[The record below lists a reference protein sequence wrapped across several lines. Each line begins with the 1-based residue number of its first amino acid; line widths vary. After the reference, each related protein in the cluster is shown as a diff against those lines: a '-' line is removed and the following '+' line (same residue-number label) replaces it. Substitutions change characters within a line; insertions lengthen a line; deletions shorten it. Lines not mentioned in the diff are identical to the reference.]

1 VKKVGSWFLRL
12 FNIDKLHLKARFAFK
27 FGPYHADSMSK
38 FYISCGFMH
47 LLRLACWLILLALS
61 ACGGGGGGGGAGSA
75 AVNAAN
81 VSGLSTGR
89 LIDSSVEGVTYTVTT
104 KDGQTITGVTDASGT
119 FKYVEGEKVIFSIG
133 DIVFPATLGDSIITP
148 LTMAQG
154 GTGPVATNVAFLL
167 QSLDYDLDPS
177 NGITIDPKVA
187 QLKAIAA
194 FGSSK
199 IDWTQD
205 SGSFANNAQVKTLI
219 TQAKVLNPDNSNPA
233 IPAKPPITP
242 ETAVKH
248 LNDTLFGSLDT
259 RFVQPEGCAESHGL
273 RKPTVT
279 DLPTNLWA
287 DLLAKPK
294 APVYPGWIFDGEI
307 TQANALS
314 APGGDLRIYKPTA
327 GSPEVKAAMQTIDWV
342 SLDADI
348 WLKHQGNPN
357 VILRIAGKQR
367 LGGDSV
373 YYPKLSGAAI
383 YLHYTG
389 SADTALE
396 FQFAPGS
403 EPTAFFSFLGN
414 NTDYYYRATAGKDGV
429 INQGGDDGWNAW
441 TQDRGD
447 DWFRHQPP
455 KAGNAAD
462 VNFPPNLHKGGTS
475 PMGRAL
481 GTVLCPVKSGGTVLL
496 WRKPDNNTDLY
507 FSPVAQRNSVG
518 VLAPM
523 YSDAK
528 GYQGSAG
535 IRSGVKVLRILK
547 ASEPPVVLVFN
558 PADAL
563 KRLAISG
570 FTKSLTISGDCD
582 GLLSYSA
589 TPLKADV
596 LASDPLAVFSLT
608 ETLVATSANCPDWSG
623 TDISTLYLNAS
634 YQQLADVMQNPIS
647 KHVVAKP
654 YPTSVKVGDSG
665 SWSAWVE
672 KSTDLTTVLSNGVE
686 TYAVEADGAS
696 TTSVILVVTTK
707 EFKPDNTLDKT
718 TQMRYKIKP
727 SSAAELVSIE
737 QVNATSGKK
746 IIVK

>member
-1 VKKVGSWFLRL
+1 
-12 FNIDKLHLKARFAFK
+12 
-27 FGPYHADSMSK
+27 
-38 FYISCGFMH
+38 MH
-47 LLRLACWLILLALS
+47 LLRLVNLLILLAVS
-61 ACGGGGGGGGAGSA
+61 ACGGGGGGASVIAAG
-75 AVNAAN
+75 
-81 VSGLSTGR
+81 VSGLSTGY

-119 FKYVEGEKVIFSIG
+119 FKYVEGEKVVFSIG
-133 DIVFPATLGDSIITP
+133 DIVFPATQGDSTITP

-154 GTGPVATNVAFLL
+154 GTGPVATNVAFFL

-177 NGITIDPKVA
+177 NGITINPKVA
-187 QLKAIAA
+187 QLKATAA
-194 FGSSK
+194 FGTNK

-205 SGSFANNAQVKTLI
+205 SGSFANNPQIKALI
-219 TQAKVLNPDNSNPA
+219 AQAKVLNPDNSNPA
-233 IPAKPPITP
+233 IAAKPPITP
-242 ETAVKH
+242 DTAVKH
-248 LNDTLFGSLDT
+248 LNTTLFGSLDT
-259 RFVQPEGCAESHGL
+259 QFVQPEGCAESHGL
-273 RKPTVT
+273 RIPTVT
-279 DLPTNLWA
+279 DLPNNLWA

-294 APVYPGWIFDGEI
+294 APVYPGWIFDGDL

-314 APGGDLRIYKPTA
+314 APGGDMRIYKPTA
-327 GSPEVKAAMQTIDWV
+327 GSPEVKAAMQTVDWV

-396 FQFAPGS
+396 FQFASGS

-414 NTDYYYRATAGKDGV
+414 NTEYYYRGTAGKDGV

-455 KAGNAAD
+455 KTGKAAD

-481 GTVLCPVKSGGTVLL
+481 GTVLCAVKSGGTVLL

-518 VLAPM
+518 VLAPV

-535 IRSGVKVLRILK
+535 IRSGVKVLRVLK

-558 PADAL
+558 PADAI
-563 KRLAISG
+563 KRLAITG

-582 GLLSYSA
+582 GLLSYSG
-589 TPLKADV
+589 TPLKTDT
-596 LASDPLAVFSLT
+596 LASEPLAVFSFI
-608 ETLVATSANCPDWSG
+608 ETQVATSANCPDWSG
-623 TDISTLYLNAS
+623 TDISTVYFNAS
-634 YQQLADVMQNPIS
+634 YQQVADVLKNSIQ
-647 KHVVAKP
+647 KYVVTKP

-672 KSTDLTTVLSNGVE
+672 KSTDLTTVLLNGAE
-686 TYAVEADGAS
+686 TYSVEADGSS
-696 TTSVILVVTTK
+696 TNSVILVITTN

-718 TQMRYKIKP
+718 RQMRYRIKP
-727 SSAAELVSIE
+727 SNAAEIVSVE
-737 QVNATSGKK
+737 VVNAPSGKK
-746 IIVK
+746 IILK

>member
-1 VKKVGSWFLRL
+1 M
-12 FNIDKLHLKARFAFK
+12 HLKAPYGFK
-27 FGPYHADSMSK
+27 FDNCHADTVSNL
-38 FYISCGFMH
+38 FALCVFMR
-47 LLRLACWLILLALS
+47 LLCLQFCWILASLA
-61 ACGGGGGGGGAGSA
+61 ACGGGGGGGGV
-75 AVNAAN
+75 AVNASS
-81 VSGLSTGR
+81 VSGLATGQ

-119 FKYVEGEKVIFSIG
+119 FKYVAGEKVVFSIG
-133 DIVFPATLGDSIITP
+133 DIVFPATQGDSVITP

-154 GTGPVATNVAFLL
+154 GTGPVSTNVAFFL

-177 NGITIDPKVA
+177 NGITINPKVA

-194 FGSSK
+194 FGTSK

-205 SGSFANNAQVKTLI
+205 SGSFANNPQIKALI
-219 TQAKVLNPDNSNPA
+219 DQAKVLNPDNSNPA

-242 ETAVKH
+242 DTADKH

-259 RFVQPEGCAESHGL
+259 QFVQPEGCAESHGL
-273 RKPTVT
+273 RIPTVK
-279 DLPTNLWA
+279 DLSTNMWT

-314 APGGDLRIYKPTA
+314 APGGDMRIYKPTA
-327 GSPEVKAAMQTIDWV
+327 GSPEVKAAMKTIDWV

-389 SADTALE
+389 STDTALE

-414 NTDYYYRATAGKDGV
+414 NTDYYYRGTAGKDGI

-447 DWFRHQPP
+447 DWFKHQPP
-455 KAGNAAD
+455 KAGKAPD

-481 GTVLCPVKSGGTVLL
+481 GTVLCAVKSGGTVLL

-507 FSPVAQRNSVG
+507 FSPVAQRNKVG
-518 VLAPM
+518 VLAPV

-528 GYQGSAG
+528 GYQGNAG
-535 IRSGVKVLRILK
+535 IRSGVKVLRVLK
-547 ASEPPVVLVFN
+547 ATEPPVVLVFN
-558 PADAL
+558 PADAY

-589 TPLKADV
+589 TPLKADT
-596 LASDPLAVFSLT
+596 LASDPTAVFSSIQGT
-608 ETLVATSANCPDWSG
+608 VATSANCPERNG
-623 TDISTLYLNAS
+623 TDISTVYLNAS
-634 YQQLADVMQNPIS
+634 YQQVADVMKNSIQ
-647 KHVVAKP
+647 KHIAAKT

-665 SWSAWVE
+665 SGGAWVE
-672 KSTDLTTVLSNGVE
+672 KSLDLATVFYNGVE

-696 TTSVILVVTTK
+696 TTSVILVITLK
-707 EFKPDNTLDKT
+707 EYQPDNTLDKT
-718 TQMRYKIKP
+718 TQIRYRIKP
-727 SSAAELVSIE
+727 SSAAELVSME
-737 QVNATSGKK
+737 QVEASSGKK
-746 IIVK
+746 IIAK

>member
-1 VKKVGSWFLRL
+1 MRL
-12 FNIDKLHLKARFAFK
+12 LSLH
-27 FGPYHADSMSK
+27 
-38 FYISCGFMH
+38 C
-47 LLRLACWLILLALS
+47 CLILLALA
-61 ACGGGGGGGGAGSA
+61 ACGGGGGGGGGAGVGSGGA
-75 AVNAAN
+75 AVNAAS

-119 FKYVEGEKVIFSIG
+119 FKYVDGEKVIFSIG
-133 DIVFPATLGDSIITP
+133 DIVFPATQGDSVITP

-167 QSLDYDLDPS
+167 QSLDFDLDPS
-177 NGITIDPKVA
+177 NGITINPQVA

-205 SGSFANNAQVKTLI
+205 SGSFANNAQVKALI

-259 RFVQPEGCAESHGL
+259 QFVQPEGCAESHGL
-273 RKPTVT
+273 RIPTVT
-279 DLPTNLWA
+279 DLPTNMWA

-307 TQANALS
+307 SQANALS
-314 APGGDLRIYKPTA
+314 APGGDMRIYKPTA

-396 FQFAPGS
+396 FQFARGS

-414 NTDYYYRATAGKDGV
+414 NTDYYYRGTGGKDGI

-447 DWFRHQPP
+447 DWYRHQPP
-455 KAGNAAD
+455 KGGTAAD
-462 VNFPPNLHKGGTS
+462 VNFPPNIHKGGTS

-481 GTVLCPVKSGGTVLL
+481 GTVLCPIKSGGTVLL

-518 VLAPM
+518 VLAPV

-558 PADAL
+558 PADAY

-570 FTKSLTISGDCD
+570 FTKGLTISGDCD
-582 GLLSYSA
+582 GLLIYSW
-589 TPLKADV
+589 TPLKADT
-596 LASDPLAVFSLT
+596 LASDPLAVFSST
-608 ETLVATSANCPDWSG
+608 ETVVGTSANCPDWNG
-623 TDISTLYLNAS
+623 TETNTAYLNAS
-634 YQQLADVMQNPIS
+634 YQQVATVRKNSIE
-647 KHVVAKP
+647 KHVAAKP

-665 SWSAWVE
+665 PWSAYVE
-672 KSTDLTTVLSNGVE
+672 KSTDLTTDFSNGVE

-696 TTSVILVVTTK
+696 TTSVILVITVK
-707 EFKPDNTLDKT
+707 ELKPDNTLDKT
-718 TQMRYKIKP
+718 RQMRYRIKP
-727 SSAAELVSIE
+727 STAAELVSIE
-737 QVNATSGKK
+737 QVDASSGKK
-746 IIVK
+746 IMLK

>member
-1 VKKVGSWFLRL
+1 MRL
-12 FNIDKLHLKARFAFK
+12 LRFAW
-27 FGPYHADSMSK
+27 
-38 FYISCGFMH
+38 
-47 LLRLACWLILLALS
+47 LLILLVLA
-61 ACGGGGGGGGAGSA
+61 ACGGGGGGGGA
-75 AVNAAN
+75 AVNAAS
-81 VSGLSTGR
+81 VAGLTTGH

-104 KDGQTITGVTDASGT
+104 KDGQIITGVTDASGT
-119 FKYVEGEKVIFSIG
+119 FKYIDGEKVVFSIG
-133 DIVFPATLGDSIITP
+133 EIVFPATMGDSTITP

-154 GTGPVATNVAFLL
+154 GTGPVSTNVAFFL

-194 FGSSK
+194 FGTNK

-205 SGSFANNAQVKTLI
+205 SGSFANNPQIKALI
-219 TQAKVLNPDNSNPA
+219 TQAKVLNPDNTNPA

-242 ETAVKH
+242 DTADKH

-259 RFVQPEGCAESHGL
+259 QFVQPEGCAESHGL
-273 RKPTVT
+273 RVPTVT
-279 DLPTNLWA
+279 DLPNSLWA

-307 TQANALS
+307 TQANALN
-314 APGGDLRIYKPTA
+314 APGGDMRIYKPTA

-348 WLKHQGNPN
+348 WLKHQGNPH

-373 YYPKLSGAAI
+373 YYPKLTGAAI

-389 SADTALE
+389 TADTALE
-396 FQFAPGS
+396 FQFARGS
-403 EPTAFFSFLGN
+403 EPTAFFSFVGN

-447 DWFRHQPP
+447 DWFRHQPL
-455 KAGNAAD
+455 KAGKAAD

-481 GTVLCPVKSGGTVLL
+481 GTGLCVVKSGGTVLL
-496 WRKPDNNTDLY
+496 WRKPDNNSDLY

-518 VLAPM
+518 VLAPV

-528 GYQGSAG
+528 GYQGNVG

-547 ASEPPVVLVFN
+547 ASEPPVVMVFN
-558 PADAL
+558 PADAY
-563 KRLAISG
+563 KRVAISG
-570 FTKSLTISGDCD
+570 FSRSLTISGDCD

-589 TPLKADV
+589 TPLKPDN
-596 LASDPLAVFSLT
+596 LASDPSAVFSLT
-608 ETLVATSANCPDWSG
+608 ETQVATSANCPDWGG
-623 TDISTLYLNAS
+623 TDTSTVYLNAS
-634 YQQLADVMQNPIS
+634 YQQVATVRKNSIE

-665 SWSAWVE
+665 AWSAWVE
-672 KSTDLTTVLSNGVE
+672 KSTDFTTEYANGVQ
-686 TYAVEADGAS
+686 TYSVEADGTS
-696 TTSVILVVTTK
+696 TTSVILVITIQ
-707 EFKPDNTLDKT
+707 ESKPDKTLKAT
-718 TQMRYKIKP
+718 RLMRYRIRP
-727 SSAAELVSIE
+727 SSAAELVSVD
-737 QVNATSGKK
+737 QVNSPSGKHILIK
-746 IIVK
+746 

>member
-1 VKKVGSWFLRL
+1 MRL
-12 FNIDKLHLKARFAFK
+12 LSLH
-27 FGPYHADSMSK
+27 S
-38 FYISCGFMH
+38 
-47 LLRLACWLILLALS
+47 WLILLAL
-61 ACGGGGGGGGAGSA
+61 AGCGGGGGGGAGVGSGGA
-75 AVNAAN
+75 AVNAAS

-104 KDGQTITGVTDASGT
+104 KDGQTITGVTDAAGT

-133 DIVFPATLGDSIITP
+133 DIVFPATIGDSIITP

-154 GTGPVATNVAFLL
+154 GTGPVATNVAYLL

-187 QLKAIAA
+187 QLKAIDA

-242 ETAVKH
+242 ETAEKH
-248 LNDTLFGSLDT
+248 LTETLFGSLDT
-259 RFVQPEGCAESHGL
+259 QFVQPEGCAESHGL
-273 RKPTVT
+273 RIPTVT

-287 DLLAKPK
+287 DLTAKPK
-294 APVYPGWIFDGEI
+294 APVYPGWIFDGAI

-327 GSPEVKAAMQTIDWV
+327 GSPEVKAAMKTIDWV
-342 SLDADI
+342 SLDADM

-389 SADTALE
+389 TADTALE
-396 FQFAPGS
+396 FQFARGS

-414 NTDYYYRATAGKDGV
+414 NTDYYYRGTAGKDGV

-455 KAGNAAD
+455 KAGKAAD

-481 GTVLCPVKSGGTVLL
+481 GTVLCAVKSGGTVLL

-518 VLAPM
+518 VLAPV

-535 IRSGVKVLRILK
+535 IRSGVKVLRVLK
-547 ASEPPVVLVFN
+547 ATDPPVVLVFN
-558 PADAL
+558 PADAI

-570 FTKSLTISGDCD
+570 FTKSLTISGDCS
-582 GLLSYSA
+582 GLVSFSW
-589 TPLKADV
+589 TPLKTDT
-596 LASDPLAVFSLT
+596 LASNPLAVFSST
-608 ETLVATSANCPDWSG
+608 ETMVATSADCSDLNG
-623 TDISTLYLNAS
+623 TDTNTNYFNAN
-634 YQQLADVMQNPIS
+634 YQQVDDVYKNSINQYVAS
-647 KHVVAKP
+647 KA
-654 YPTSVKVGDSG
+654 YPTSVKVGDTG
-665 SWSAWVE
+665 SWDAWVG
-672 KSTDLTTVLSNGVE
+672 KSLDLATVFSNGLIS
-686 TYAVEADGAS
+686 YAVEADGAS
-696 TTSVILVVTTK
+696 TSSVILVISVKSYEPLSTLK
-707 EFKPDNTLDKT
+707 NTVQT
-718 TQMRYKIKP
+718 RFRIKP
-727 SSAAELVSIE
+727 ASAAELVSIDWLSA
-737 QVNATSGKK
+737 QTGKHYLAQ
-746 IIVK
+746 

>member
-1 VKKVGSWFLRL
+1 
-12 FNIDKLHLKARFAFK
+12 
-27 FGPYHADSMSK
+27 
-38 FYISCGFMH
+38 MH
-47 LLRLACWLILLALS
+47 LLRLACLLILLAL
-61 ACGGGGGGGGAGSA
+61 AGCGGGGGGGAGGGSGAGSAPVSA
-75 AVNAAN
+75 AS
-81 VSGLSTGR
+81 VSGLSTGH

-104 KDGQTITGVTDASGT
+104 KNGQTITGVTDASGT
-119 FKYVEGEKVIFSIG
+119 FKYVDGEKVVFSIG
-133 DIVFPATLGDSIITP
+133 DIVFPATLGDSTITP

-194 FGSSK
+194 FGTSK

-205 SGSFANNAQVKTLI
+205 SGSFANNPQIKALI
-219 TQAKVLNPDNSNPA
+219 TQAKMLNPDNSNPA
-233 IPAKPPITP
+233 IPPKPPITP
-242 ETAVKH
+242 DTADKH

-259 RFVQPEGCAESHGL
+259 QFVQPEGCAESHGL
-273 RKPTVT
+273 RIPTVT
-279 DLPTNLWA
+279 DLSTNMWT

-294 APVYPGWIFDGEI
+294 APVYPGWIFDGEL

-314 APGGDLRIYKPTA
+314 APGGDMRLYKPTA
-327 GSPEVKAAMQTIDWV
+327 GSPEVKAAMQTVDWV

-367 LGGDSV
+367 LGGESV

-396 FQFAPGS
+396 FQFAGGS

-414 NTDYYYRATAGKDGV
+414 NTDYYYRGTGGKDGV

-447 DWFRHQPP
+447 DWYRHQPP
-455 KAGNAAD
+455 KGATAAD

-481 GTVLCPVKSGGTVLL
+481 GTVLCAVKSGGTVLL
-496 WRKPDNNTDLY
+496 WRKPDNNSDLY

-518 VLAPM
+518 VLAPV

-528 GYQGSAG
+528 GYQGNVG

-547 ASEPPVVLVFN
+547 ASDPPVVMVFN
-558 PADAL
+558 TADAF
-563 KRLAISG
+563 KRQAISG
-570 FTKSLTISGDCD
+570 FSKGLTISGDCD

-589 TPLKADV
+589 TPLKADT
-596 LASDPLAVFSLT
+596 LASDPTAVFSLT
-608 ETLVATSANCPDWSG
+608 ETQVATSANCPDWSG
-623 TDISTLYLNAS
+623 TDISTVYLNAN
-634 YQQLADVMQNPIS
+634 YQQIATVRKNSIE
-647 KHVVAKP
+647 KHVAAKP

-672 KSTDLTTVLSNGVE
+672 KSTDLTTVLSNGIE
-686 TYAVEADGAS
+686 TYSVEADGAS
-696 TTSVILVVTTK
+696 TTSVILLITVK
-707 EFKPDNTLDKT
+707 EYQPDNTLSKT
-718 TQMRYKIKP
+718 RQMRYRIKP
-727 SSAAELVSIE
+727 SSAAELVSVE
-737 QVNATSGKK
+737 QVNASSGKK
-746 IIVK
+746 IILK